1 MKGDTINITV
11 VNNSIMENAAIHLGM
26 ESGRQLKSQEKKKS
40 IYDDYIYSCFLLSL
54 SHDK

>member
-26 ESGRQLKSQEKKKS
+26 ESGRQLKSQEKKNQFMM
-40 IYDDYIYSCFLLSL
+40 IIFIVVFYFL
-54 SHDK
+54 